1 MRTNQNHA
9 KSRTH
14 LLSIENV
21 VCSIL
26 LFCVDYVECDVDEF
40 RYGVNHCVTSLL
52 NKNER
57 KQNEYKEHIN
67 RLLHV
72 IVNVCCESQH
82 SKINL
87 FLL

>member
-1 MRTNQNHA
+1 MYG
-9 KSRTH
+9 
-14 LLSIENV
+14 L
-21 VCSIL
+21 
-26 LFCVDYVECDVDEF
+26 ECDVDEF

-72 IVNVCCESQH
+72 IVNVCCEKH
-82 SKINL
+82 TTVKKKPFPFVIVRIIIHL
-87 FLL
+87 RYLML